1 MLGRDVFWAV
11 PYDRNISAA
20 TQLGMPV
27 VVAKP
32 QAKAAESLTEMAY
45 ALSGVRQQESAAGG
59 QRTKDVTKGGFLSR
73 ILGNVTE
80 DKTELSSVE

>member
-1 MLGRDVFWAV
+1 MLGREVFWSI

-32 QAKAAESLTEMAY
+32 QSKAAESMVEMAY
-45 ALSGVRQQESAAGG
+45 ALSGVRQQQSAIHRESP
-59 QRTKDVTKGGFLSR
+59 KGGLLGR
-73 ILGNVTE
+73 ILGQMTE
-80 DKTELSSVE
+80 EKSEARVE